1 MNDRLAPA
9 FVLVALLGLGGL
21 GLASASAAPGEYV
34 RVKVETANV
43 RKQPSTGAE
52 ALWQVY
58 ENDPLKVL
66 AERGAWLKVRD
77 FEGEEGW
84 VYAPLTDERATVIVT
99 ASVANIRSGP
109 GTSHPVAYTA
119 DRGVAFLLLGTRG
132 EWLEVEHADGARGW
146 VHRALVWGPTAAAA
160 TAN

>member
-1 MNDRLAPA
+1 MNHRLAA
-9 FVLVALLGLGGL
+9 SLVLLMLLALGV
-21 GLASASAAPGEYV
+21 ASASAAPGDYV

-43 RKQPSTGAE
+43 RKQPTPRAE

-84 VYAPLTDERATVIVT
+84 VYAPLTDERPAVIVT
-99 ASVANIRSGP
+99 ASVANVRSGP

-119 DRGVAFLLLGTRG
+119 DRGVAFRVLRTRG
-132 EWLEVEHADGARGW
+132 EWLEVEHADGERGW
-146 VHRALVWGPTAAAA
+146 LHRTLVWGPPAAASG
-160 TAN
+160 AN

>member
-1 MNDRLAPA
+1 VNHRLAA
-9 FVLVALLGLGGL
+9 SLVLLMLLALGV
-21 GLASASAAPGEYV
+21 ASASAAPGDYV

-43 RKQPSTGAE
+43 RKQPTARAE

-84 VYAPLTDERATVIVT
+84 VYAPLTDERPAVIVT
-99 ASVANIRSGP
+99 ASVANVRSGP

-119 DRGVAFLLLGTRG
+119 DRGVAFLVIRTRG
-132 EWLEVEHADGARGW
+132 EWLEVEHADGERGW
-146 VHRALVWGPTAAAA
+146 LHRTLVWGPPAAAGG
-160 TAN
+160 AN